1 MNRYDLMDALNQ
13 VDEAQL
19 EATERFFESGK
30 EQSVR
35 KTKQVWRTFLIAAV
49 IAALLGATAYAA
61 GVFGLKNRAVE
72 PEETFPVSF
81 RSLEDEDLIEGNWTG
96 TYALE
101 FESPETCPPVRYRF
115 GWLPEGVKGKASDYE
130 LDEDGWVKRY
140 DWEGQ
145 VGYIPWGEHT
155 EIHGQ
160 DELFFISDM
169 YYAPQFVNGGALIL
183 LSAVPDEVMEETWGE
198 LSVLHF
204 TTTNWRSSV
213 RDETTAYDIPRHY
226 VVLLHPEQGWIFTI
240 RGTFPM
246 EDLVKIAQ
254 EVEVEQTEGL
264 VEQPQFENPYDFF
277 DAARG

>member
-35 KTKQVWRTFLIAAV
+35 KTRQVWRTVLIAAV

-61 GVFGLKNRAVE
+61 GVLGLRSRALE
-72 PEETFPVSF
+72 PEETFPVHF
-81 RSLEDEDLIEGNWTG
+81 GTPEDPIDGRWTG
-96 TYALE
+96 TFALE
-101 FESPETCPPVRYRF
+101 FDSPETCPPVRYRF
-115 GWLPEGVKGKASDYE
+115 GWLPEGVRIDPEYRDIAR
-130 LDEDGWVKRY
+130 WIKRY
-140 DWEGQ
+140 DWEPGTI
-145 VGYIPWGEHT
+145 YIPWCEHT
-155 EIHGQ
+155 ETHKPGT
-160 DELFFISDM
+160 DLYFTSDV

-198 LSVLHF
+198 LSVLRF
-204 TTTNWRSSV
+204 TTTNWWSSV

-226 VVLLHPEQGWIFTI
+226 VVLFHPEQGWIFTI

-264 VEQPQFENPYDFF
+264 VEQSQFQNPYDFF
-277 DAARG
+277 DAGVG